1 MNLKHR
7 IRAVDRKNFRK
18 NVNFRENEIIQ
29 NFVKIH
35 KISHFR
41 VSEKSIFVSVLAV
54 EDSGWTLDFPLDIFF
69 FSGNILTE
77 TVLITQAN
85 VRRGLIA
92 AALVALVFIVYGL
105 IER

>member
-1 MNLKHR
+1 MKKR
-7 IRAVDRKNFRK
+7 ILF
-18 NVNFRENEIIQ
+18 
-29 NFVKIH
+29 
-35 KISHFR
+35 
-41 VSEKSIFVSVLAV
+41 SVLAV
-54 EDSGWTLDFPLDIFF
+54 VDTGWTLDVPLDIFF